1 MKKVR
6 LILFVTIFTAALYVG
21 YRVGFNSPAP
31 VLPAEA
37 KKASDTSIVSPAGVL
52 PNGQISLLLVTVDS
66 LQVARPR
73 LESVWLVELVPPD
86 PRLTLLSVYPS
97 FSAGEDRRDAS
108 LAGAFRVE
116 ASTNSLQV
124 GQAFL
129 KALQNRSLFWSGIV
143 LLDKY
148 ALAQTL
154 DYLNLPQPQQSLSK
168 YQTLDKPNNPTQ
180 PVGFPD
186 GVAKL
191 EAMPNASQNPQMAL
205 FAQASIFQEL
215 CQSAAQRD
223 PVLDA
228 SSQEELTKLLEG
240 HLFLDLDP
248 KQVLPHLK
256 AYQAPGTS
264 LFCDFPTLPI
274 QSMSAK

>member
-1 MKKVR
+1 VKKVR
-6 LILFVTIFTAALYVG
+6 LLLFIAIFTAAIYLG

-31 VLPAEA
+31 VMPVEA
-37 KKASDTSIVSPAGVL
+37 KKAAVTSVVSPAGVL

-66 LQVARPR
+66 LQAARPR

-97 FSAGEDRRDAS
+97 FSTEDAQRDTRLAS
-108 LAGAFRVE
+108 AFLVE
-116 ASTNSLQV
+116 ASPDSLQV

-129 KALQNRSLFWSGIV
+129 KTLQNRNLFWSGIV
-143 LLDKY
+143 LLDKS

-154 DYLNLPQPQQSLSK
+154 DYLNLPQPQQSLGGN
-168 YQTLDKPNNPTQ
+168 QTSELSNA

-186 GVAKL
+186 GAAKL
-191 EAMPNASQNPQMAL
+191 DAMPNASQNPQMAL
-205 FAQASIFQEL
+205 FAQASIYQEL
-215 CQSAAQRD
+215 CQNAAQRN

-228 SSQEELTKLLEG
+228 SSQEELAKLLEG
-240 HLFLDLDP
+240 HLYLDLDP
-248 KQVLPHLK
+248 KQVLPRLK
-256 AYQAPGTS
+256 AYQASGAT